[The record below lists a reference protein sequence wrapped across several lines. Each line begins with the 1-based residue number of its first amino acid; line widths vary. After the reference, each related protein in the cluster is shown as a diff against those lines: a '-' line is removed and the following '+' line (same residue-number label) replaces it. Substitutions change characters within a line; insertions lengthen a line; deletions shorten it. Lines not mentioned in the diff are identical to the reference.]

1 MSNLSS
7 SRAAQVLPETLL
19 HSGYSFFCTA
29 AQMVFILLDTVL
41 LKVGSKSIHFLVE
54 VNSILLQRYFNL
66 ASATVKWM
74 GSLFSTPPIAF
85 GMFDD
90 YYGSFIRF
98 QINVIQNIFCNDR
111 IVNISG

>member
-7 SRAAQVLPETLL
+7 SRAAQVLPEPLL

-54 VNSILLQRYFNL
+54 VNSILLQRYFNINFNI
-66 ASATVKWM
+66 ASTTT
-74 GSLFSTPPIAF
+74 STLLQFSFSDSEVDGKPFLHTPDCF
-85 GMFDD
+85 RD
-90 YYGSFIRF
+90 
-98 QINVIQNIFCNDR
+98 V
-111 IVNISG
+111 